1 MSNTKPDENITKTAD
16 EAKAVKKEEKPA
28 AKAPAK
34 KEEKP
39 AATKEKT
46 ANSAVTKETE
56 KKAADTADKKPAVAE
71 KKEQPKAAVK
81 EVKEVEEVEE
91 VEENVTSYP
100 FTVALTHPVAT
111 YRGPSLSFVG
121 KHFGGT
127 VKVVGESGEFY
138 KVSFVRS
145 ELGMTTSYMLRQEVD
160 KCRS

>member
-1 MSNTKPDENITKTAD
+1 MSNTKPDENMTKTAE

-46 ANSAVTKETE
+46 DNSAVTKEPE
-56 KKAADTADKKPAVAE
+56 KKVADTADKKPAVAE
-71 KKEQPKAAVK
+71 KKEQPKAAVR
-81 EVKEVEEVEE
+81 EVKE

-145 ELGMTTSYMLRQEVD
+145 ELGMTTSYMLRQEVE

>member
-1 MSNTKPDENITKTAD
+1 MSNTKPDENMTKTAE
-16 EAKAVKKEEKPA
+16 EAKAVKQEEKPT

-39 AATKEKT
+39 AAKEKT
-46 ANSAVTKETE
+46 ANSAVTKEPE
-56 KKAADTADKKPAVAE
+56 KKAPDTADKKPAAKE
-71 KKEQPKAAVK
+71 KEQPKAAAK
-81 EVKEVEEVEE
+81 GA
-91 VEENVTSYP
+91 EENVTAYP
-100 FTVALTHPVAT
+100 FTVALTHPIAT

-145 ELGMTTSYMLRQEVD
+145 ELGMTTSYMLRQEVE

>member
-81 EVKEVEEVEE
+81 EA
-91 VEENVTSYP
+91 EENVTSYP

-145 ELGMTTSYMLRQEVD
+145 ELGMTTSYMLRQEVE

>member
-1 MSNTKPDENITKTAD
+1 MSNTKPDENMTKTAE

-46 ANSAVTKETE
+46 ANSAVTKEPE
-56 KKAADTADKKPAVAE
+56 KKAADTADKKPAVSE
-71 KKEQPKAAVK
+71 KKEQPKAAK
-81 EVKEVEEVEE
+81 E
-91 VEENVTSYP
+91 VEENVTAYP
-100 FTVALTHPVAT
+100 FTVALTHPIAT
-111 YRGPSLSFVG
+111 YRGPSLSFAG

-145 ELGMTTSYMLRQEVD
+145 ELGMTTSYMLRQEVE

>member
-1 MSNTKPDENITKTAD
+1 MSNTKPDENMTKTAE

-46 ANSAVTKETE
+46 DNSAVTKEPE
-56 KKAADTADKKPAVAE
+56 KKVADTADKKPAVAE

-81 EVKEVEEVEE
+81 EVKE

-145 ELGMTTSYMLRQEVD
+145 ELGMTTSYMLRQEVE

>member
-1 MSNTKPDENITKTAD
+1 MSNTKPDENMTKTAE

-46 ANSAVTKETE
+46 ANSAVTKEPE
-56 KKAADTADKKPAVAE
+56 KKAADIADKKPAVSE
-71 KKEQPKAAVK
+71 KKEQPKAAAK
-81 EVKEVEEVEE
+81 E
-91 VEENVTSYP
+91 VEENVTAYP
-100 FTVALTHPVAT
+100 FTVALTHPIAT

-145 ELGMTTSYMLRQEVD
+145 ELGMTTSYMLRQEVE

>member
-1 MSNTKPDENITKTAD
+1 MSNTKSDENMTKAAE

-46 ANSAVTKETE
+46 ANSAVTKEPE
-56 KKAADTADKKPAVAE
+56 KKADDTADKKPAVAE

-81 EVKEVEEVEE
+81 EA
-91 VEENVTSYP
+91 EENVTAYP
-100 FTVALTHPVAT
+100 FTVALTHPIAT
-111 YRGPSLSFVG
+111 YRGPSRSFVG

-145 ELGMTTSYMLRQEVD
+145 ELGMTTSYMLRQEVE

>member
-39 AATKEKT
+39 AAKEKT
-46 ANSAVTKETE
+46 ANSSVTKEPE
-56 KKAADTADKKPAVAE
+56 KKAADTADKKPAVSE
-71 KKEQPKAAVK
+71 KKEQPKAAAK
-81 EVKEVEEVEE
+81 GVEED
-91 VEENVTSYP
+91 VTAYP
-100 FTVALTHPVAT
+100 FTVALTHPIAT
-111 YRGPSLSFVG
+111 YRGPSRSFVG

-145 ELGMTTSYMLRQEVD
+145 ELGMTTSYMLRQEVE